1 MSDDDK
7 KKEDKDTLVFRG
19 YDGKV
24 KFAEFDKHMGRE
36 MRKKYGTTLGDQ
48 FWKNGL
54 PVLQGDDAMS
64 HDQFMVH
71 CEDVLYALADRNPAR
86 YKQLYDVG
94 SGFWER
100 GWHVVWR
107 KQEFERMFDTVS
119 SKCKG
124 EALLSCEE
132 HGMSKAPNIR
142 AILKKE
148 YGGAG
153 EDIKLR
159 EDTFDLGM
167 PTQAGAAAF
176 PKGIDIV
183 KKLRALNVERMD
195 LGELCPPEDRD
206 TYLHAQEKYMVKM
219 IMRLL
224 AGGEFDKPIKDLLLE
239 IKFERKIERAGRPVN
254 EDEVDEED
262 IDIEDWDYRNFKEGW
277 VPTFK
282 RLRSKLI
289 NFYKE
294 KKFNQNGG
302 EVPRNKLPSML
313 VKEMVEKHCAS
324 FLAPG
329 FGQQPNTSG
338 SNFPQDGRAK
348 FSCWA
353 CG

>member
-1 MSDDDK
+1 
-7 KKEDKDTLVFRG
+7 
-19 YDGKV
+19 
-24 KFAEFDKHMGRE
+24 

-64 HDQFMVH
+64 HDQFMTH

-132 HGMSKAPNIR
+132 HGMSEASNIR
-142 AILKKE
+142 VILKKE
-148 YGGAG
+148 YGSAG

-183 KKLRALNVERMD
+183 KKL
-195 LGELCPPEDRD
+195 
-206 TYLHAQEKYMVKM
+206 
-219 IMRLL
+219 
-224 AGGEFDKPIKDLLLE
+224 
-239 IKFERKIERAGRPVN
+239 
-254 EDEVDEED
+254 
-262 IDIEDWDYRNFKEGW
+262 
-277 VPTFK
+277 
-282 RLRSKLI
+282 
-289 NFYKE
+289 
-294 KKFNQNGG
+294 
-302 EVPRNKLPSML
+302 
-313 VKEMVEKHCAS
+313 
-324 FLAPG
+324 
-329 FGQQPNTSG
+329 
-338 SNFPQDGRAK
+338 
-348 FSCWA
+348 
-353 CG
+353 